1 MIKGGNSQ
9 NLTKMIKRDQKYL
22 LAHKSSPTFAEII
35 LIKKHKPED
44 DTARTNSLV
53 CVEGG
58 TH

>member
-1 MIKGGNSQ
+1 MRKTAIDQ

-35 LIKKHKPED
+35 LIKKQKSED